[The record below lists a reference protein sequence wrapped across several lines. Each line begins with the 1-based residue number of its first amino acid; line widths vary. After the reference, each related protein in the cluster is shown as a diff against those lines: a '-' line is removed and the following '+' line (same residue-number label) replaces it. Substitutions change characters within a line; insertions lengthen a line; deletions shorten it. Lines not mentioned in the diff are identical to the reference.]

1 MSAGKFDLNGKY
13 ESDVGNV
20 YRCRPQPETKDMALG
35 GASNAYPADAITA
48 GLGSL
53 TLTKSRRSLG
63 VIPRS
68 VTVRMTADPTGGQA
82 DYEGEGTSHNVVVFD
97 QATFT
102 AYSIGDT
109 GTYLGTAVVLDFKQP
124 EVLR

>member
-1 MSAGKFDLNGKY
+1 MSAGKFDLSGKY
-13 ESDVGNV
+13 ESDVGNI
-20 YRCRPQPETKDMALG
+20 YRCRPQPETKDMALV
-35 GASNAYPADAITA
+35 AETNAYPAGAITA

-53 TLTKSRRSLG
+53 TLTKSRRALG
-63 VIPRS
+63 IIPRS

-97 QATFT
+97 PAQFATY
-102 AYSIGDT
+102 AIGDV